1 MSDKSPIEWLAK
13 DGMAGATWNPLR
25 ARNLATGKVGWFCE
39 HKSALCTNCYA
50 ERMNLWIGTGL
61 AYEPVNRS
69 KVDVFLDER
78 ILTEPLRWR
87 RPRLIFPGS
96 MTDLFADWVTDEML
110 DRIFAVM
117 ALAPRHTFLML
128 TKRPER
134 AARYLAGADASGD
147 GVAVRV
153 CTAAKILS
161 EAVVPF
167 ALPSDRVFDAK
178 SVALGWPWKF
188 MSAAWPLPNVW
199 LGYSGADEPG
209 VVALLRAPAVVRWL
223 SIEPLLAPVDV
234 SPFMRRPGAR
244 ALELLGRDGYPGV
257 DWVVTGA
264 ESGSGARRM
273 DLDWVRS
280 LRDQCAAARV
290 PFFFKQDALNGRKIP
305 TPELD
310 GRRWVEMPRTA

>member
-1 MSDKSPIEWLAK
+1 VSAQSSIEWLM
-13 DGMAGATWNPLR
+13 GGATWNPLR

-50 ERMNLWIGTGL
+50 ERMNLWIGNGL

-69 KVDVFLDER
+69 KVEVLLDER

-117 ALAPRHTFLML
+117 ALAPRHTFLVL

-134 AARYLAGADASGD
+134 AARYLTRWPNGMGRGHHIAWRIGD
-147 GVAVRV
+147 GKGPTVE
-153 CTAAKILS
+153 L
-161 EAVVPF
+161 
-167 ALPSDRVFDAK
+167 
-178 SVALGWPWKF
+178 
-188 MSAAWPLPNVW
+188 PLPNVW
-199 LGYSGADEPG
+199 LGYSGADKDG
-209 VVALLRAPAVVRWL
+209 VEALLKAPAAIHWL
-223 SIEPLLAPVDV
+223 SIEPLLGPVEIERFLHDSDCMCGV
-234 SPFMRRPGAR
+234 PGMHCVCSEPR
-244 ALELLGRDGYPGV
+244 ETCV

-264 ESGSGARRM
+264 ESGSGARPM
-273 DLDWVRS
+273 NLDWVRS
-280 LRDQCAAARV
+280 LRDQCADARV

-310 GRRWVEMPRTA
+310 GRRWVEMPRPA